1 MLEASELS
9 QIGLERGSTARKA
22 IQVMGDLAVKY
33 GFYSAEWDP
42 NSHGKAFPMGE
53 GTNLRLSSYD

>member
-1 MLEASELS
+1 LLEASELS

-22 IQVMGDLAVKY
+22 IQVMGDLAVRY

-53 GTNLRLSSYD
+53 GTCI